1 MEYRALES
9 YGAAD
14 TGVYTKFRRG
24 GVEVFL
30 LDTRWFARTE
40 PSPVDPEKPSLLG
53 KRQWHWL
60 LEALKNSTAPFKLI
74 ACGMIW
80 DNKRNTESDDW
91 STYSHEREALFE
103 FIGEN
108 DISGVVLIGGDI
120 HCSRWLQYKTEE
132 QVGYAIRQFIVS
144 PIHARVIP
152 TLNIPH
158 PDLIKGA
165 AIPNVWLRL
174 DVDTSGSE
182 PSLHAHWIQMK
193 GRQMWDVKLTEAE
206 LTKG

>member
-1 MEYRALES
+1 M
-9 YGAAD
+9 
-14 TGVYTKFRRG
+14 TF
-24 GVEVFL
+24 
-30 LDTRWFARTE
+30 
-40 PSPVDPEKPSLLG
+40 
-53 KRQWHWL
+53 
-60 LEALKNSTAPFKLI
+60 I
-74 ACGMIW
+74 A
-80 DNKRNTESDDW
+80 
-91 STYSHEREALFE
+91 
-103 FIGEN
+103 
-108 DISGVVLIGGDI
+108 
-120 HCSRWLQYKTEE
+120 Q
-132 QVGYAIRQFIVS
+132 
-144 PIHARVIP
+144 VIP